1 MDTPPPEW
9 QENVENFE
17 PNGKRAILS
26 IFRDYIFFF
35 AFSSFPIAK
44 KRKLDRYLQK
54 KKIKLLFYKCR

>member
-44 KRKLDRYLQK
+44 KKKGNWIGIYK
-54 KKIKLLFYKCR
+54 KKK

>member
-44 KRKLDRYLQK
+44 KKGNWIGIYK
-54 KKIKLLFYKCR
+54 KKK

>member
-35 AFSSFPIAK
+35 LHFPASLLQK

-54 KKIKLLFYKCR
+54 KKK

>member
-26 IFRDYIFFF
+26 IFRDYIFFLH
-35 AFSSFPIAK
+35 FPASLLQK

-54 KKIKLLFYKCR
+54 K

>member
-9 QENVENFE
+9 HENVENFE

-54 KKIKLLFYKCR
+54 KNKTTFL

>member
-35 AFSSFPIAK
+35 FLHFPAS
-44 KRKLDRYLQK
+44 LLQK
-54 KKIKLLFYKCR
+54 KGNWIGIYKKKNKTTFL

>member
-35 AFSSFPIAK
+35 CIFQLP
-44 KRKLDRYLQK
+44 YCK
-54 KKIKLLFYKCR
+54 KKKEIG

>member
-26 IFRDYIFFF
+26 IFRDYYYFFF
-35 AFSSFPIAK
+35 CIFQLP
-44 KRKLDRYLQK
+44 YCK
-54 KKIKLLFYKCR
+54 KKEIG

>member
-17 PNGKRAILS
+17 PNGKTAILS

-44 KRKLDRYLQK
+44 KK
-54 KKIKLLFYKCR
+54 KEIG

>member
-26 IFRDYIFFF
+26 IFRDYIFFLH
-35 AFSSFPIAK
+35 FPAS
-44 KRKLDRYLQK
+44 LLQK
-54 KKIKLLFYKCR
+54 KGNWIGIYKKK

>member
-26 IFRDYIFFF
+26 IFRDYFFFF

-44 KRKLDRYLQK
+44 KK
-54 KKIKLLFYKCR
+54 KEIG